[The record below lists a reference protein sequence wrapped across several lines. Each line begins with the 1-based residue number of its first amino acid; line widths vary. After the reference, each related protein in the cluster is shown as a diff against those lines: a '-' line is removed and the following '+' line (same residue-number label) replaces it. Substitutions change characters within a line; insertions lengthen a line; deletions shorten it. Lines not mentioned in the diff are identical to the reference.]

1 MNVESAAMAATER
14 SRGGFFERLVARLAP
29 WRSRPRPGP
38 PHPVLLDSLERYRRV
53 DTNVALADCEF
64 TVLDTELTGLDPRH
78 EEIVS
83 IGAVRVRELRIV
95 ARETFSVLVEPRK
108 DLPKQS
114 TLIHRIT
121 PQQVKDRPRLRHVLP
136 DFLEFVGSSL
146 IVGHHVGLD
155 MAFLNRAL
163 DAVYGVKLE
172 NPCLDTLRMAQIYRA
187 EHWENYYDRYALNVS
202 YALSD
207 LSAEWALPRFPAH
220 NALFDAM
227 QTAYLFLFLIRKIK
241 GGRLATL
248 NDLYRAGRN
257 WRWHSS

>member
-1 MNVESAAMAATER
+1 MTSGIAEMSGD
-14 SRGGFFERLVARLAP
+14 SGPPPPFFERFFGRLAP
-29 WRSRPRPGP
+29 WRTRPRPGP
-38 PHPVLLDSLERYRRV
+38 PHPLLVANRERFQAF
-53 DTNVALADCEF
+53 DTGVALEECVF

-83 IGAVRVRELRIV
+83 IGAVRVRGLRIMPG
-95 ARETFSVLVEPRK
+95 ETFSVLVRPRK

-121 PQQVKDRPRLRHVLP
+121 PQQVRDRPRLRHVLP
-136 DFLEFVGSSL
+136 EFLDFVGSSL

-163 DAVYGVKLE
+163 DGVYGHKLE
-172 NPCLDTLRMAQIYRA
+172 NPCLDTLRMAQIHRA

-207 LSAEWALPRFPAH
+207 LADEWGLPRFPAH

-227 QTAYLFLFLIRKIK
+227 QTAYLFLYLIRKIK
-241 GGRLATL
+241 GGGLVTL

>member
-1 MNVESAAMAATER
+1 MSGNAMGVGQAGAVQAFF
-14 SRGGFFERLVARLAP
+14 SRLLDRMTP
-29 WRSRPRPGP
+29 WRTRPKPGT
-38 PHPVLLDSLERYRRV
+38 PHPLLVENRERFRTF
-53 DTNVALADCEF
+53 DTGVALKDCVF
-64 TVLDTELTGLDPRH
+64 TVVDTELTGLDPRH

-83 IGAVRVRELRIV
+83 IGAVRVRGLCIV
-95 ARETFSVLVEPRK
+95 PGESFSVLVRPRK

-121 PQQVKDRPRLRHVLP
+121 PQQVQGRPRLRHVLP
-136 DFLEFVGSSL
+136 EFLEFVGSSL
-146 IVGHHVGLD
+146 VVGHHIGLD

-163 DAVYGVKLE
+163 GDVYGLKME

-207 LSAEWALPRFPAH
+207 LAGEWGLPRFPAH
-220 NALFDAM
+220 NALADAL
-227 QTAYLFLFLIRKIK
+227 QTAYLFLYLIKKIQ
-241 GGRLATL
+241 GGRLETMH
-248 NDLYRAGRN
+248 DLYRAGRN

>member
-1 MNVESAAMAATER
+1 MIPDEVAAPAAR
-14 SRGGFFERLVARLAP
+14 DVRPAFFERLLDRVMP
-29 WRSRPRPGP
+29 WRSRPRSGP
-38 PHPVLLDSLERYRRV
+38 PHPVLVANRQRFRTF
-53 DTNVALADCEF
+53 DTGVALSRCVF

-83 IGAVRVRELRIV
+83 IAAVRIRELRIV
-95 ARETFSVLVEPRK
+95 PGESFSVLVRPRK
-108 DLPKQS
+108 DLPKES

-121 PQQVKDRPRLRHVLP
+121 PQQVRDRPRLRHVLP
-136 DFLEFVGSSL
+136 EFLEFVGDSL

-155 MAFLNRAL
+155 MAFLNRAMG
-163 DAVYGVKLE
+163 DVYGLGLD
-172 NPCLDTLRMAQIYRA
+172 NPCLDTLRMAQIHRA

-202 YALSD
+202 YTLSD
-207 LSAEWALPRFPAH
+207 LAGEWGLPRFPAH

-227 QTAYLFLFLIRKIK
+227 QTAYLFLYLIRKIK

-257 WRWHSS
+257 WRWHTS